1 MRSVTTERFRKA
13 YERLPANV
21 KLKAREVYARW
32 NKNLYHPS
40 LNYKQIHK
48 TKSIYAVRVGNSYR
62 ALGVKNKNTMIWFW
76 IGSHEEYNNLI
87 SQL

>member
-13 YERLPANV
+13 YENLPSTV
-21 KLKAREVYARW
+21 KLKAREAYKRW
-32 NKNLYHPS
+32 IRNPYHPS
-40 LNYKQIHK
+40 LNFKQIHK

-62 ALGVKNKNTMIWFW
+62 ALGVKNKHTMIWFW
-76 IGSHEEYNNLI
+76 IGSHEEYNNLT